1 MLRLLLLLALCF
13 AFVGRLAGKVAL
25 AFPVRCGHGVVI
37 KPGSGADLEVLL
49 GGAKLALARQRSGGP
64 VSDGHSLCYKLT
76 RLWQDAITLPEGSD
90 RHRPGRAE
98 GGGGGSGGG
107 GEGGGPAGA
116 NASSPRRAVTPTEP
130 TVSSALIAVRIGVGV
145 GVRVRVRVR
154 ARVRA
159 RVRVGCAVGVELVL
173 GVGIAV
179 PPRRRVAPAAVG
191 WATAGDVTCAA
202 AVTSC
207 RAHTWLGLGSGLGLG
222 LGLGHR

>member
-98 GGGGGSGGG
+98 GGGGGGGGGEEGEGGGGG
-107 GEGGGPAGA
+107 GEGGGVVREGGEEQARSGEISISMAGFFLA
-116 NASSPRRAVTPTEP
+116 CSTMQE
-130 TVSSALIAVRIGVGV
+130 
-145 GVRVRVRVR
+145 VR
-154 ARVRA
+154 AKYSHS
-159 RVRVGCAVGVELVL
+159 E
-173 GVGIAV
+173 
-179 PPRRRVAPAAVG
+179 
-191 WATAGDVTCAA
+191 
-202 AVTSC
+202 
-207 RAHTWLGLGSGLGLG
+207 
-222 LGLGHR
+222 